1 MDKGLLPLLLKSML
15 ALGAALGAFGLC
27 VFAFRKM
34 SAKSMNFL
42 KKAKGPMKPIEVMAF
57 QTLGP
62 GRGLY
67 LIRCLD
73 RRILIGATSTQIQ
86 QISDLGPEEESASE
100 DEVFERTLESTN
112 LGGKSDNAALRQKIS
127 TSLREISRV

>member
-1 MDKGLLPLLLKSML
+1 ML

-27 VFAFRKM
+27 VLAFRKV
-34 SAKSMNFL
+34 STKSMSFL
-42 KKAKGPMKPIEVMAF
+42 KKAKGPLKPIEVMAF

-73 RRILIGATSTQIQ
+73 RKILIGATSTQIQ
-86 QISDLGPEEESASE
+86 QISDLGTDEEESTSE
-100 DEVFERTLESTN
+100 EEIFERTLESTN
-112 LGGKSDNAALRQKIS
+112 LGGKSDNSALRQKIS

>member
-27 VFAFRKM
+27 VLAFRKV
-34 SAKSMNFL
+34 SSKSMNFL
-42 KKAKGPMKPIEVMAF
+42 KKAKGSTKPIEVMAF

-100 DEVFERTLESTN
+100 EEVFERTLETTN
-112 LGGKSDNAALRQKIS
+112 LGGKNDSAALRQKIS

>member
-1 MDKGLLPLLLKSML
+1 MDKGLLPLLLKSTL
-15 ALGAALGAFGLC
+15 ALAAALGAFGLC
-27 VFAFRKM
+27 VLAFRKL
-34 SAKSMNFL
+34 SSKSMSFL
-42 KKAKGPMKPIEVMAF
+42 KKAKGPLKPIEVMAF

-73 RRILIGATSTQIQ
+73 RKILIGATSTQIQ
-86 QISDLGPEEESASE
+86 LVSDLGAEEESSE
-100 DEVFERTLESTN
+100 EEEFERTLESTD
-112 LGGKSDNAALRQKIS
+112 LGKSENAALRQKIS